1 MGGII
6 SPNIQH
12 IYWVMLSTVVHVLRD
27 IIVMN
32 YWYWKGNVHVDD
44 FEHQYTGIQIS
55 LILACFVQNL
65 ICLVNAAFSTVN
77 RSELLLTKQIGSL
90 WSCSSPQWNLMPMLH
105 QHQLYIYIYPLFG
118 DHSMSLWSQV
128 QYSKPNSFK
137 QYLHAC
143 SLVKYSLMVRAS
155 RSLKGYYQA
164 ADFKEHCVINK

>member
-1 MGGII
+1 MRGII
-6 SPNIQH
+6 SHNIQH

-90 WSCSSPQWNLMPMLH
+90 WSCPSPQWNLMPMLH
-105 QHQLYIYIYPLFG
+105 QHQLYIYIYILCLAITPCLSDLKFNIPNPIVLNNIYM
-118 DHSMSLWSQV
+118 HAAWSNTV
-128 QYSKPNSFK
+128 
-137 QYLHAC
+137 
-143 SLVKYSLMVRAS
+143 
-155 RSLKGYYQA
+155 
-164 ADFKEHCVINK
+164 